1 MLEATYE
8 IITVILGFLM
18 GYSFRAITHTEKIN
32 IIINQN
38 KDSDNF
44 EDE

>member
-8 IITVILGFLM
+8 TIILILGFLM

-32 IIINQN
+32 IIINKN
-38 KDSDNF
+38 EGSDKF

>member
-8 IITVILGFLM
+8 IITGVLCFLM

-32 IIINQN
+32 IIINQ
-38 KDSDNF
+38 KGDDNF
-44 EDE
+44 EN